1 MTESLN
7 ALIGFL
13 NVMGLRYF
21 SAVDERDGFFVQLQL
36 SGLSEGPEL
45 LRQVRPVCRC
55 ALDDTVISTS

>member
-7 ALIGFL
+7 ALIGFS

-21 SAVDERDGFFVQLQL
+21 SAMDERDGFFLQLQL

-45 LRQVRPVCRC
+45 PHQVRPVCPC
-55 ALDDTVISTS
+55 VLDDTVISTS